1 MEYNKGFF
9 EEENIPDFALQP
21 AKPASA
27 FDTTVY
33 DKLFETKDQPAEA
46 AAQIDEPAVIEA
58 QIHEP
63 AVIEAQIDEPAVF
76 DA

>member
-46 AAQIDEPAVIEA
+46 AAQIDEIGRASCRERVYHPV
-58 QIHEP
+58 
-63 AVIEAQIDEPAVF
+63 
-76 DA
+76 